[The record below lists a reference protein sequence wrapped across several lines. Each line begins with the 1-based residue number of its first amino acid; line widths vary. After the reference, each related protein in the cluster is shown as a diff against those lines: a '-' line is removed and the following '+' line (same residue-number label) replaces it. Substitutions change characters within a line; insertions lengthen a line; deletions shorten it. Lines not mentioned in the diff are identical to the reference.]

1 LFVFYQTLE
10 YKFIRAESFRSIKY
24 QPRSVF
30 ERIAHKL
37 TPKPSA
43 PIELRDP
50 FPDLERAYVAQVCL
64 TWEALN
70 WNYTS
75 FRRHNG
81 VDGNIAAR
89 CCPARV
95 AQEFQQFQVL
105 LHRFIE
111 NEPYEYGRRP
121 EVYARM
127 KNSTPKLLLVP
138 EFRGYSNCALLC
150 LLLTRISCGND
161 TWLTTVIDRC
171 AEEEDEKDDLISAVQ
186 FLLILEDSIR
196 TFMTFLRVD
205 KRSHYEMF
213 REMVKR
219 RSSAADQSLVI
230 TLQKANKKV
239 SHHVHMLYLFVEQ

>member
-1 LFVFYQTLE
+1 MFP
-10 YKFIRAESFRSIKY
+10 AESFRSIKY
-24 QPRSVF
+24 QPRSMS
-30 ERIAHKL
+30 ERIVHKL

-43 PIELRDP
+43 PKPIGLRDP
-50 FPDLERAYVAQVCL
+50 YPELERAYVAQVCL

-81 VDGNIAAR
+81 SDGNIAAR

-138 EFRGYSNCALLC
+138 EFRGWFGLLC
-150 LLLTRISCGND
+150 SCSLIICSHLRLLYILLAYS
-161 TWLTTVIDRC
+161 LIDRC
-171 AEEEDEKDDLISAVQ
+171 ACMQ
-186 FLLILEDSIR
+186 TR
-196 TFMTFLRVD
+196 MT
-205 KRSHYEMF
+205 
-213 REMVKR
+213 R
-219 RSSAADQSLVI
+219 RMI
-230 TLQKANKKV
+230 
-239 SHHVHMLYLFVEQ
+239 